1 MRFAMSVSGVA
12 GPNIPRSWIPIQNRR
27 DDDAAQTASP
37 NSTDQTANSTNQ
49 TGVPTTPFL
58 GKITSEV
65 TDSIM
70 VSLPNGMKVGM
81 FHFGAGSSGFDAQ
94 MLASL
99 EHLADNLSAYT
110 TTAKGTNDGTQPNA
124 VSDGSGNTGSNSDLQ
139 GTQAINMMH
148 VDLPN
153 GISVEIRHNSA
164 SGDADGGLAAM
175 NEMEKAMEELVDH
188 FSGLGGSTDSGST
201 AANSAASQ
209 RALAA
214 YAAQTTQKDQTSRA
228 DGLGLSRAS

>member
-1 MRFAMSVSGVA
+1 MSVSGVA
-12 GPNIPRSWIPIQNRR
+12 GPNIPRSWTPIQNRR
-27 DDDAAQTASP
+27 DDDTAQTASS
-37 NSTDQTANSTNQ
+37 NSSDQTGAP
-49 TGVPTTPFL
+49 TGPFL

-81 FHFGAGSSGFDAQ
+81 FHMGGGSSGFDAQ

-99 EHLADNLSAYT
+99 EHLADHLSAYT
-110 TTAKGTNDGTQPNA
+110 TSSKGTVDGTQPNA
-124 VSDGSGNTGSNSDLQ
+124 ASDGSDNTGSNSDLQ
-139 GTQAINMMH
+139 GTQAIDMMH

-188 FSGLGGSTDSGST
+188 FSGLGNNSADSGST
-201 AANSAASQ
+201 TANSAASQ

-214 YAAQTTQKDQTSRA
+214 YAEQAKQKDQTSLTA
-228 DGLGLSRAS
+228 GLGVSRAS

>member
-1 MRFAMSVSGVA
+1 
-12 GPNIPRSWIPIQNRR
+12 
-27 DDDAAQTASP
+27 
-37 NSTDQTANSTNQ
+37 
-49 TGVPTTPFL
+49 
-58 GKITSEV
+58 V

-81 FHFGAGSSGFDAQ
+81 FHFGGGGSGFDAQ

-110 TTAKGTNDGTQPNA
+110 TTAKGTDDGTQPNA
-124 VSDGSGNTGSNSDLQ
+124 ASDGSKNAGSNNDLQ
-139 GTQAINMMH
+139 GSQAIDMMH

-188 FSGLGGSTDSGST
+188 FSGMGGSADSGST
-201 AANSAASQ
+201 AANSTTSQ
-209 RALAA
+209 RALAT
-214 YAAQTTQKDQTSRA
+214 YAEQAKQKDQTSLA
-228 DGLGLSRAS
+228 AGPGVSRAS

>member
-12 GPNIPRSWIPIQNRR
+12 GPNIPSSWTPIQNRR
-27 DDDAAQTASP
+27 DDSTQTASP
-37 NSTDQTANSTNQ
+37 NSPDQTANSSDQ
-49 TGVPTTPFL
+49 TGAPTTPFL
-58 GKITSEV
+58 GKITGQV

-81 FHFGAGSSGFDAQ
+81 FHFGAGGSGFDAQ

-99 EHLADNLSAYT
+99 EHLADNLSAYA

-124 VSDGSGNTGSNSDLQ
+124 GSDGSGNTGSNSDLQ
-139 GTQAINMMH
+139 GTQAIDMMH

-164 SGDADGGLAAM
+164 SGETDGGLAAM

-188 FSGLGGSTDSGST
+188 FSGLGNSSAVSGST

-214 YAAQTTQKDQTSRA
+214 YAEQAKQKDQTSLA
-228 DGLGLSRAS
+228 AGGVSRAS